1 MGVDHLEEV
10 SHMDVQL
17 YKNSLLTQLLED
29 KCSVA
34 LKIVMFWLSRALL
47 HTVIYFLFAGSCFTS
62 VSQ

>member
-17 YKNSLLTQLLED
+17 YKNSLLRAIRREVFCCAENCYVL
-29 KCSVA
+29 A
-34 LKIVMFWLSRALL
+34 RALL
-47 HTVIYFLFAGSCFTS
+47 HTIIYFSFAGSCFTP